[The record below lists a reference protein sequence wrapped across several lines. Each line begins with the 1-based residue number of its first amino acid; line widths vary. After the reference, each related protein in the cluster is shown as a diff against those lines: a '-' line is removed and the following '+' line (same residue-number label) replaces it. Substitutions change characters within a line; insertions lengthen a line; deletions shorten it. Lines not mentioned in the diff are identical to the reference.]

1 MSSQKENAPNR
12 VEKRAC
18 HEFND
23 IEEKSCS
30 IDNLQLSLNNE
41 ENEIVRLKT
50 ELEATKNETVNEKV
64 YYSRLVNSNHELL
77 LENLE
82 LRKIIDS
89 NVNFLLSE
97 LFNTDFSSIN
107 QHPFNN
113 IGVIRH
119 VDESISSFRD

>member
-1 MSSQKENAPNR
+1 VSSQKENAPNR

-41 ENEIVRLKT
+41 ENEIMRLKT
-50 ELEATKNETVNEKV
+50 ELEATKNEIVNEKV
-64 YYSRLVNSNHELL
+64 YYSGLVNSNHELFV
-77 LENLE
+77 ENLE
-82 LRKIIDS
+82 LKKFIDS
-89 NVNFLLSE
+89 NVDILLFE
-97 LFNTDFSSIN
+97 IIITDFTSIN
-107 QHPFNN
+107 RYPFKN
-113 IGVIRH
+113 IGVIRP